1 MDKVRGGW
9 QVSTFAYHN
18 ACKIIIYIMET
29 TENKEEKKN
38 RRAAFT
44 ERLQG
49 KYPEQSFDD
58 DEALFGRINDDYD
71 AYDARIKG
79 YEDNEKRL
87 LDMFNSDPRSA
98 QLFMHMSRGESILAP
113 LIRLFGTDI
122 KEAIDDPAKLDEIE
136 ALQKEYLERVAE
148 EKVLQEQYDDNI
160 TASLEALGS
169 LQQEMGLNDD
179 EVNAAMER
187 LSQMANE
194 FIVGKITPE
203 TLRLMFNAIHHDA
216 DVAAAAE
223 EGEVRGRN
231 AKIEEK
237 LRKRKQGDG
246 SAQLAGGAGVT
257 ERKSVPRPDL
267 GALDRFGESDDI
279 WSRGK
284 E

>member
-1 MDKVRGGW
+1 MKP
-9 QVSTFAYHN
+9 
-18 ACKIIIYIMET
+18 
-29 TENKEEKKN
+29 TENKEETKS
-38 RRAAFT
+38 RRAVLT

-49 KYPEQSFDD
+49 KYPDQSFED
-58 DEALFGRINDDYD
+58 DEVLFGRVNDDYD
-71 AYDARIKG
+71 EYDARIKSH
-79 YEDNEKRL
+79 EESDQRL
-87 LDMFNSDPRSA
+87 LNMFNSDPRSA

-113 LIRLFGTDI
+113 LIRMFGTDI
-122 KEAIDDPAKLDEIE
+122 KEAIDDPEKIDEIE
-136 ALQKEYLERVAE
+136 ALQKEYVDRVAE
-148 EKVLQEQYDDNI
+148 EKGLQEQYDGNL
-160 TASLEALGS
+160 TASLEAISS

-179 EVNAAMER
+179 EVDAAMGR

-203 TLRLMFNAIHHDA
+203 TLRLMFDAIHHDE

-257 ERKSVPRPDL
+257 ERKRAARPDL